1 MGTIEPN
8 AAAQPPGAIMNRPTP
23 KLDQAFIEQQRHR
36 LTKLRDELLHTTQ
49 TAQTEE
55 AEIRSQSL
63 GEAHESED
71 DAQKL
76 AMLELDGTTV
86 ERSMQ
91 RLTRIERA
99 LQKIE
104 DGTYGYSDTNGAPI
118 PRERLEAVPE
128 ATQTVSE
135 LRQRSTTGNR

>member
-1 MGTIEPN
+1 
-8 AAAQPPGAIMNRPTP
+8 MNRTTP
-23 KLDQAFIEQQRHR
+23 KLDPTFLDQQRR
-36 LTKLRDELLHTTQ
+36 KLTQMRDELLRATQ
-49 TAQTEE
+49 AGETEE

-76 AMLELDGTTV
+76 ATLDIDGAAV

-104 DGTYGYSDTNGAPI
+104 DGTYGLSDASGDPI
-118 PRERLEAVPE
+118 PRARLEAMPE
-128 ATQTVSE
+128 AIYTLSE
-135 LRQRSTTGNR
+135 LRAREPADGR

>member
-1 MGTIEPN
+1 
-8 AAAQPPGAIMNRPTP
+8 MNRKATV
-23 KLDQAFIEQQRHR
+23 LDQAFIEQQRR
-36 LTKLRDELLHTTQ
+36 KLTQLREQLLRATRTGE
-49 TAQTEE
+49 TEE

-76 AMLELDGTTV
+76 ALLEIDGTAV

-91 RLTRIERA
+91 RLVRIERA

-104 DGTYGYSDTNGAPI
+104 DRTYGLSDASGEPI
-118 PRERLEAVPE
+118 PRARLEAMPE
-128 ATQTVSE
+128 AIYTVSE
-135 LRQRSTTGNR
+135 LKAREPAGGR

>member
-1 MGTIEPN
+1 
-8 AAAQPPGAIMNRPTP
+8 MNRNMPT
-23 KLDQAFIEQQRHR
+23 LDNAFIQKQRHQ
-36 LTKLRDELLHTTQ
+36 LTKLREELLRS
-49 TAQTEE
+49 ARAGQTEE
-55 AEIRSQSL
+55 TEIHSQSL

-76 AMLELDGTTV
+76 ALLEVGGAAV
-86 ERSMQ
+86 QRSMQ

-104 DGTYGYSDTNGAPI
+104 DGTYGYSDASGEPI

-128 ATQTVSE
+128 AIHTVSE
-135 LRQRSTTGNR
+135 LNATGRHE

>member
-1 MGTIEPN
+1 MRTIAPN
-8 AAAQPPGAIMNRPTP
+8 AAAQAPGATLNKPAP

-36 LTKLRDELLHTTQ
+36 LTKLRDELLQATQ
-49 TAQTEE
+49 AAE
-55 AEIRSQSL
+55 AEQAQLRSQSL

-76 AMLELDGTTV
+76 AMLELDGAAV
-86 ERSMQ
+86 QRSMQ

-99 LQKIE
+99 LQKIK
-104 DGTYGYSDTNGAPI
+104 DGTYGFSDADGAPI

-128 ATQTVSE
+128 AMHSGRDE
-135 LRQRSTTGNR
+135 